1 MFFMLRDRL
10 SRLRW
15 HVAAWPLQLTLW
27 LCHPS
32 RSNLLS
38 ELSYHVTVLDGGVRL
53 RFSLTRRD
61 GIVYEVEDLTG
72 TAGDVARAFSL
83 IVEGR

>member
-1 MFFMLRDRL
+1 MLWLLRDRL

-15 HVAAWPLQLTLW
+15 HVTALPLRLALW
-27 LCHPS
+27 LCHPP
-32 RSNLLS
+32 RCDLLA
-38 ELSYHVTVLDGGVRL
+38 ELSHHVTVLDGGVRL

-61 GIVYEVEDLTG
+61 GSVYEGEDLTG
-72 TAGDVARAFSL
+72 TARHVTRAFML